1 MGQFNV
7 SLTLTGIETGRSET
21 LDAVVDR
28 NVAHSIIP
36 ADTLARLG
44 ITPTGRSHPFPAT
57 KDGKITDAAARLP
70 SGSAIVALRDL
81 VDYCEVAPILFGPA
95 GCQAILGRT
104 TLDFMDLTVAPD
116 GQRLVPAPIRVP
128 GDAIVSALAAAGRRA
143 DPPRLPLL
151 DIAGSL

>member
-1 MGQFNV
+1 MTRFNV

-21 LDAVVDR
+21 MDAAVDQDAV
-28 NVAHSIIP
+28 HTIIP

-44 ITPTGRSHPFPAT
+44 ITPTGRSHPLPAT
-57 KDGKITDAAARLP
+57 KDSTTKDAAPRLP

-81 VDYCEVAPILFGPA
+81 VDYSEVAPVLFGPA
-95 GCQAILGRT
+95 GCQPILGRT

-128 GDAIVSALAAAGRRA
+128 GDAIVSALAAAGRLRPVE
-143 DPPRLPLL
+143 D
-151 DIAGSL
+151 DDGTV